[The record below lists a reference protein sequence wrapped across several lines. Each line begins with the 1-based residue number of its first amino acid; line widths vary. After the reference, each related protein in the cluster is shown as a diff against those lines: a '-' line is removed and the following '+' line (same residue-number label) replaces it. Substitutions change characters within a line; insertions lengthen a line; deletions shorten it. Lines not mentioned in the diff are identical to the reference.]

1 MVSKF
6 AFRKNLTRTMVKE
19 SFKKS
24 HNKNNIQFSKFA
36 IVIEFIGQIKMETFR
51 TLEQVAVETTHTVT
65 LSG

>member
-1 MVSKF
+1 
-6 AFRKNLTRTMVKE
+6 MVKE